1 MSSVELLSEMG
12 SHFHSTIELQRRRWL
27 KPISQTAFAASSR
40 SMIVNPS
47 NGFVVDVQPVCHFL
61 HRWSIT
67 IFCQNCFCD
76 KKENTKRF
84 EKIFSVIFF
93 VSLDLV
99 CFYFFSFSLVRWM
112 APGENCTPALL
123 NLI

>member
-1 MSSVELLSEMG
+1 MFCCLPIPIQQLAQ
-12 SHFHSTIELQRRRWL
+12 HRRWL
-27 KPISQTAFAASSR
+27 KPISQTAFAAAFAAAASR

-67 IFCQNCFCD
+67 IFLQELFLRQG
-76 KKENTKRF
+76 KKTKYDLIQK
-84 EKIFSVIFF
+84 KIFSSIF
-93 VSLDLV
+93 LP
-99 CFYFFSFSLVRWM
+99 FFLSPSFVRWPQVQIV
-112 APGENCTPALL
+112 ATTQALL